1 MRRCGSGGSRAADGF
16 DKEQSVSRKIG
27 EDYGEYEEYGE
38 SGYGEEEEFSVE
50 EIIAEFK
57 GTQPKEPEGRLPDAP
72 VFGARA
78 RPAPERKAAGPE
90 TLPDQPAPI
99 PAPPSPIPQ
108 TEETLFRRPKDVP
121 PPEKARQAQEAP
133 EEGRVI
139 ELAAR
144 SRLRRLPKEEEEPD
158 QAARAKQEEEPA
170 RQAPPERK
178 KPDEPEEPE
187 EGRIRRFPMDRRP
200 PVPEPEPE
208 PEEEEP
214 PEPPPPFDFLFEAD
228 AKDIPHTIAN
238 LGKKLRRL
246 RRRSILCLLLAVL
259 GCLATALPQLPIS
272 LPEGYGFADAPHYY
286 FWALNLLLCGSM
298 LAADDV
304 LLAGVYRLVIFRPT
318 LDTVAAVGAFSALAQ
333 GVWHALQKGDAMP
346 YAAVAQVTLFYCL
359 LAKRGRLLTLRR
371 TYKAAGLSASPA
383 CVCTREDGKQRT
395 MAYKTQLAQPPDLEC
410 VDRPDAVMRFSRFYG
425 PLAIVAAVVLAVM
438 ASFGARRPDR
448 FVDSLAAIAAMAAP
462 AGMLLSAATPGV
474 RISKKLFTAGTALLN
489 DQAAREL
496 AWAEL
501 AVLTDADI
509 FPNGSVAISGMKV
522 ARNMSMEKAVA
533 SAASALK
540 AVGGGL
546 SHVFLDFAKQQYI
559 FVPEPNRVQ
568 YYENGGVSVQIGRDS
583 VLCGSANFLTR
594 MGVHVTEGR
603 TIKSGVFV
611 AVNSSFAAVFA
622 LKYNAQ
628 PQAQSAFRVL
638 RLGRLRPVL
647 AVKDFN
653 ATPFMVEDKFDL
665 RPGQAEFPPVEQR
678 VALAMGGGRREDV
691 RPLAL
696 LSRDSMLSFCECV
709 TAARRLCRAVR
720 LNLVC
725 STAAAVFGMG
735 LMYFLASVDRLQA
748 AGPLNV
754 ILYLLLWYAPVW
766 LFSQV
771 AAKI

>member
-1 MRRCGSGGSRAADGF
+1 M
-16 DKEQSVSRKIG
+16 SRKIG
-27 EDYGEYEEYGE
+27 EEYGEYEEYGE
-38 SGYGEEEEFSVE
+38 NGYEEEELEEFSVE

-57 GTQPKEPEGRLPDAP
+57 GTEPKTPEGRLPDAP
-72 VFGARA
+72 VFGARP
-78 RPAPERKAAGPE
+78 RPASEPEPWESEKKPAEPALFRAQTKQKPV
-90 TLPDQPAPI
+90 QP
-99 PAPPSPIPQ
+99 PAPPPKPA
-108 TEETLFRRPKDVP
+108 EPPLRRPEP
-121 PPEKARQAQEAP
+121 PPPAPPAEERRQESSEP

-139 ELAAR
+139 DMASL
-144 SRLRRLPKEEEEPD
+144 SRRRPKPEKEEEEPEARRP
-158 QAARAKQEEEPA
+158 QAREKEPPQPEPPPLEEEEDS
-170 RQAPPERK
+170 RV
-178 KPDEPEEPE
+178 
-187 EGRIRRFPMDRRP
+187 RRFPLNRRP
-200 PVPEPEPE
+200 SILEEPE
-208 PEEEEP
+208 PEEEEEP
-214 PEPPPPFDFLFEAD
+214 PESPPPFDFLFEAD
-228 AKDIPHTIAN
+228 EKDIPHTIAN
-238 LGKKLRRL
+238 LSKKLRRL
-246 RRRSILCLLLAVL
+246 RRRSILCLLLAAL
-259 GCLATALPQLPIS
+259 GCLITALPQLPVA
-272 LPEGYGFADAPHYY
+272 LPEGYGFAQVPHYY
-286 FWALNLLLCGSM
+286 FWALNLLLCCSM

-304 LLAGVYRLVIFRPT
+304 LLAGAYRLAIFRPT
-318 LDTVAAVGAFSALAQ
+318 LDTVAAAGAFSSLAQ

-346 YAAVAQVTLFYCL
+346 YTAVAQVTLFYCL

-371 TYKAAGLSASPA
+371 VYKAAGLSANPA
-383 CVCTREDGKQRT
+383 CVCTKEDGKQRT
-395 MAYKTQLAQPPDLEC
+395 MAYKTQLPQPPDLGC
-410 VDRPDAVMRFSRFYG
+410 VDSPDAVMRFSQFYG
-425 PLAIVAAVVLAVM
+425 PLAIVAAAVLAFM

-448 FVDSLAAIAAMAAP
+448 FADSLAAITAMAAP

-489 DQAAREL
+489 DQSAREM

-501 AVLTDADI
+501 AVLTDPDI

-533 SAASALK
+533 SAAAALK
-540 AVGGGL
+540 TVGGGL
-546 SHVFLDFAKQQYI
+546 SHVFSDFAKQQYI

-568 YYENGGVSVQIGRDS
+568 YYENGGISVQIGRDN

-647 AVKDFN
+647 AMKDFN

-665 RPGQAEFPPVEQR
+665 RPGQAEFPSMEER
-678 VALAMGGGRREDV
+678 VALGMGGQGQDV
-691 RPLAL
+691 KPLAL

-735 LMYFLASVDRLQA
+735 LMYFLASADQLQA

-754 ILYLLLWYAPVW
+754 IFYLLLWYAPVW

-771 AAKI
+771 ASKI